1 MPLRHKTWRRS
12 RDQEQKNSPFFFD
25 KTSEKQWLFPYWITK
40 GKRKHTDLAKKLRR
54 LNHFHF
60 LVFLQFLRF
69 QDKNIYSTL
78 KNPGYKIILTI
89 FLIILIFFVM
99 FACGYTR
106 THYSKSQIFVQKFNF
121 DNTPTFS
128 RFFRVGSLPNST
140 QGFFDIIQNFFCRSI
155 YAAPVDIES

>member
-121 DNTPTFS
+121 DNTQHFHEFLT
-128 RFFRVGSLPNST
+128 
-140 QGFFDIIQNFFCRSI
+140 QNFFWQFFSWNQSCQGC
-155 YAAPVDIES
+155 